1 MDNEELLVDEVLRDV
16 DEVLKVLL
24 DVFKEVLEE
33 VDWVLEE
40 EEVEL
45 EELEDDD
52 ERLEVELV
60 DKLELVLLVE
70 LVEEVLNVDK
80 VVVEEVVGLCFNA
93 RVRWN
98 VHGQNVD
105 FHLFL

>member
-52 ERLEVELV
+52 ERLEVELF

-80 VVVEEVVGLCFNA
+80 VVVEEVVVCVML
-93 RVRWN
+93 
-98 VHGQNVD
+98 HS
-105 FHLFL
+105 LKKKELS